1 MPDQIDEQKPAQ
13 PASEGVREAMKG
25 AADDTASALRQLG
38 QTTAETIKKPPMVA
52 AIAGAAVVAS
62 AVIFGVLETAVGGA
76 AAVVA
81 YRWLRGRGRQPEAN
95 AH

>member
-13 PASEGVREAMKG
+13 PASADVREAMKD
-25 AADDTASALRQLG
+25 AADETASAVHEAG
-38 QTTAETIKKPPMVA
+38 HTTAETIQKPPMVA

-76 AAVVA
+76 AAYLA
-81 YRWLRGRGRQPEAN
+81 YRWLRGRQSEAT
-95 AH
+95 AQ